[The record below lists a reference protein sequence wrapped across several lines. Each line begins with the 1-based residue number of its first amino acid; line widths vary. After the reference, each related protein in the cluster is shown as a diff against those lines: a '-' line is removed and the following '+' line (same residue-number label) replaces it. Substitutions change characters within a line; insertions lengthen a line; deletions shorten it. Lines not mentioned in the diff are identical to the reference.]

1 MLYYVTH
8 FILIYNLSYWDSVR
22 WQLDKWALFGIL
34 VAGLAI
40 FLPLVRFVFTR
51 EKLRW
56 ATGA

>member
-1 MLYYVTH
+1 MPEIITM
-8 FILIYNLSYWDSVR
+8 
-22 WQLDKWALFGIL
+22 ALFCAALIGCIATGISIIPAL

-40 FLPLVRFVFTR
+40 FLPLVRFIFTR